1 MVFCFGLFIFIEI
14 IPAVSNS
21 TTEIKDILWFFYLLA
36 IFFAISG
43 GVLTGSNILF
53 GSMYRES
60 IQIPMKEFQVDVLE
74 NMTIFKF
81 KNRAYTSTYN
91 QEKLLAQKH
100 IHCVQYYNRKKK
112 AIGYQIFI
120 AQNA

>member
-53 GSMYRES
+53 GRMYRES

-91 QEKLLAQKH
+91 QEKLLAQ
-100 IHCVQYYNRKKK
+100 N
-112 AIGYQIFI
+112 IFI
-120 AQNA
+120 VFNIII